1 MAPVQCKIFHDY
13 AKETETHQY
22 PRQVALSLLWLSELE
37 QNASKVASNP
47 GLLEGVFKVAASK
60 TVVIVACANI
70 QWTKH
75 SFSLKVSAN
84 HGLPSGLFP
93 ERRQEDKSSHP
104 WLSKSRKANP
114 SSEQQGRHTNEELR
128 AGDLGAKWL
137 ISKDEVV
144 T

>member
-1 MAPVQCKIFHDY
+1 M
-13 AKETETHQY
+13 
-22 PRQVALSLLWLSELE
+22 E
-37 QNASKVASNP
+37 QNASKVASDP
-47 GLLEGVFKVAASK
+47 GLSEGVFKVAASK
-60 TVVIVACANI
+60 TVVIVACVNI

-84 HGLPSGLFP
+84 HALPSGLFP
-93 ERRQEDKSSHP
+93 EHSQEDKGSHP
-104 WLSKSRKANP
+104 WLSQSHKPNP
-114 SSEQQGRHTNEELR
+114 SFEQQGKHTNEELR